1 MSIEETFDSVPSRG
15 GFATL
20 KFISQAGSFAL
31 LLCKCNASPRIEL
44 LRASETR
51 SLDHQIW
58 RRLHFASVSKHNL
71 RARAVCL
78 LGSGD
83 YVLASLKKGINNGD
97 IVSAVD
103 FSIEPPSER
112 LFEFYLSSLEDSEQ

>member
-1 MSIEETFDSVPSRG
+1 MTIGGTFDSVPSRG

-31 LLCKCNASPRIEL
+31 LLCQGNASRGIEL

-51 SLDHQIW
+51 SLDHHIR
-58 RRLHFASVSKHNL
+58 RRLRSASGSEHNL
-71 RARAVCL
+71 RDRAVCL
-78 LGSGD
+78 LDSGN
-83 YVLASLKKGINNGD
+83 YFLTSLKKGINNGY

-112 LFEFYLSSLEDSEQ
+112 LFEFYQSSLEASEQ